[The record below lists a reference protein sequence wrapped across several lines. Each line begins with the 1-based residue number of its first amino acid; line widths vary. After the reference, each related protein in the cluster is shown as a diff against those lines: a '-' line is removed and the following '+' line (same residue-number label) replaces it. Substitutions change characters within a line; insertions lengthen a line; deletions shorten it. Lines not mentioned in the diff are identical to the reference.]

1 MYISGQRQNFNH
13 GENGSFFYFPRRYVF
28 FTQHLLQSLF
38 IFRIPRKYIISNITP
53 NSSSE
58 GNWIHTNS
66 NMGVSINGGT
76 PKWMVYDGKTPW
88 WMIWGSPHLWKPSYH
103 VVTYCAKGPTVM
115 VGKAI
120 SSTIPNFTIRGWNK
134 PCKPCENIWV
144 VCGSGRVK
152 LRLQSMLCQNYVTIV
167 NQNYLII
174 LCFPFPTKTTMEK
187 PPLTIKAYPVA
198 NPRRIGSPQL

>member
-76 PKWMVYDGKTPW
+76 PKWMVYDGKTP
-88 WMIWGSPHLWKPSYH
+88 
-103 VVTYCAKGPTVM
+103 
-115 VGKAI
+115 
-120 SSTIPNFTIRGWNK
+120 
-134 PCKPCENIWV
+134 
-144 VCGSGRVK
+144 
-152 LRLQSMLCQNYVTIV
+152 
-167 NQNYLII
+167 
-174 LCFPFPTKTTMEK
+174 
-187 PPLTIKAYPVA
+187 
-198 NPRRIGSPQL
+198 